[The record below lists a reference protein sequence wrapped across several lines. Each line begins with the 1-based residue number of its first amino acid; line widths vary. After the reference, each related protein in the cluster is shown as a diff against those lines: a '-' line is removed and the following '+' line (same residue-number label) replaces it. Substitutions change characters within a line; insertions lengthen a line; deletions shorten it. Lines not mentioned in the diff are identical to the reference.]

1 MVTAQKRQIKH
12 LVTEEEVLAL
22 SSDARVEVINGEFV
36 EMAPVGGRHH
46 FIARNIFRILD
57 PFVAANKLGEV
68 FFDGL
73 IYLMFKKS
81 KGLRGALVPDVSFI
95 ARAAIPA
102 DWDIQRPF
110 PGAPTLAIEILS
122 PDDDPIQV
130 LAKIRLYLK
139 AGTAQVWVF
148 YPEQQEIHQYRA
160 DTPDVVR
167 VYMGDGVI
175 DAEAL
180 FPGLKLTAAELFV
193 VPDLEGEKNG

>member
-1 MVTAQKRQIKH
+1 MVTAQKRRVKH
-12 LVTEEEVLAL
+12 LANEEDVLAL

-36 EMAPVGGRHH
+36 EMTPVGGKHH
-46 FIARNIFRILD
+46 FIGRNIFRILD
-57 PFVAANKLGEV
+57 PFVVANKLGEV

-95 ARAAIPA
+95 AKAAIPA
-102 DWDIQRPF
+102 DWNIQRPF

-122 PDDDPIQV
+122 PDDDPIQM

-167 VYMGDGVI
+167 VYTGDGVI

-180 FPGLKLTAAELFV
+180 LSGLKLTAAELFV
-193 VPDLEGEKNG
+193 IPDLEGENG